1 MMVCDCS
8 KQDVQAI
15 NGALILKR
23 VVVTASCILTTTS
36 SLLLVSNMGSSKVE
50 ACVELMIPL
59 TPS

>member
-8 KQDVQAI
+8 KQDGQAI
-15 NGALILKR
+15 NGALILKL
-23 VVVTASCILTTTS
+23 VVTASCILTTTS

>member
-8 KQDVQAI
+8 KQDVKAI

-23 VVVTASCILTTTS
+23 VVTASCILTTTS